1 VSGEGHTLTRGL
13 TLLVSGRCNLACAYC
28 YQDAGDHAPRLDW
41 KTARE
46 GVAALVRSG
55 APSPRLEFSGGEPL
69 LEERLIRRTVAY
81 AESVRP
87 AETRCQYVL
96 TTNGTLLTSDMLA
109 FLVAHDVALQL
120 SFDGAREAQRYRGP
134 RTFKVLDRLLDLIL
148 KEHPDYYRRRVQ
160 IGMTLMAATIPTL
173 ADSIR
178 YLLGKGVTAISVV
191 PRTTWDPD
199 WTAASRDLLRQ
210 QVEQVLEISLDHWRR
225 TGLVPVGFLRGRNT
239 APAAAHGRTFLCA
252 APRAAAV
259 CVEPGGRAFA
269 CTMFARS
276 WHVLPPLARAAGKL
290 LDLGDIRDPA
300 LQERIEALPR
310 RARRLPLLTNK
321 RAKHSSYGRCA
332 ECKFRADC
340 FVCPAAIAH
349 IPGNDDPHL
358 IPDFPCAFNQMTLA
372 ARRQFNKRKG
382 KRGSPEREVLTLV
395 SQALDILEAAAR

>member
-1 VSGEGHTLTRGL
+1 VPTLKRGL

-28 YQDAGDHAPRLDW
+28 YQDAGDHAPRLEW
-41 KTARE
+41 KTARA
-46 GVAALVRSG
+46 GVAALIRPG
-55 APSPRLEFSGGEPL
+55 ARLPRLEFSGGEPL
-69 LEERLIRRTVAY
+69 LQERLIRRTVAH

-87 AETRCQYVL
+87 HGTRFQYVL
-96 TTNGTLLTSDMLA
+96 TTNGTLLRRDMLA
-109 FLVAHDVALQL
+109 FLVAHDVNLQL
-120 SFDGAREAQRYRGP
+120 SFDGTREAQRYRGAG
-134 RTFKVLDRLLDLIL
+134 TFEVLDRLLDLIL
-148 KEHPDYYRRRVQ
+148 KEHPDYLRRRVQ
-160 IGMTLMAATIPTL
+160 IGMTLVAAAIPSL

-178 YLLGKGVTAISVV
+178 YFLGQGVAAISVV

-199 WTAASRDLLRQ
+199 WTSASRDLLRG
-210 QVEQVLEISLDHWRR
+210 QVEQVLEVSLDHWRR

-239 APAAAHGRTFLCA
+239 APAAAHRRTFLCA
-252 APRAAAV
+252 APRAASV

-269 CTMFARS
+269 CAMFARS

-310 RARRLPLLTNK
+310 RARRLPLLTGKLAK
-321 RAKHSSYGRCA
+321 RSSYGRCA

-340 FVCPAAIAH
+340 FVCPATIAH
-349 IPGNDDPHL
+349 LPGNKDPHL
-358 IPDFPCAFNQMTLA
+358 IPDFPCAFNQVTLA

-382 KRGSPEREVLTLV
+382 KRGSPEQEVLTLV